1 MNQVV
6 RGRREMTKRI
16 ETNVFSI
23 ESWKVELG
31 PYIMEYKY
39 WFLSLESMEWLIADM
54 KVQSKYFQMNEC
66 KKGN

>member
-16 ETNVFSI
+16 EKNVFSI

-39 WFLSLESMEWLIADM
+39 W
-54 KVQSKYFQMNEC
+54 
-66 KKGN
+66 